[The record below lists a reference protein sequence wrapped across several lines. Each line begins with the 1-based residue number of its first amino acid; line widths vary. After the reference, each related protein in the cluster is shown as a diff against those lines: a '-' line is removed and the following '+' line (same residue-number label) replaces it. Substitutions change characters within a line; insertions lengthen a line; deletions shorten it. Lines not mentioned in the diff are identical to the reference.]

1 MFLGNTPDPDSA
13 VARIYAL
20 TGPAAPMAAALEKA
34 VESGEPTT
42 VIRICRQELAK
53 LDRDDKAQAI
63 LPRSAR
69 NRGNRSKLRDRR
81 LDAHPTGRGLGR
93 MDGKVW
99 ALVGQRPG
107 PACRHMG
114 SQEPFAALLLCRAKI
129 NPNFEIAGHAEV
141 LGSRR
146 WAGYGAALSYQS
158 MTSFWE
164 CLFYPPRTGDSEP
177 GLMSPGNRAYV
188 RCVTHNNRH
197 ERAAT
202 VSLSDD
208 FRVRVFD
215 GCVATTVG
223 DETKTENSPLLVE
236 LDHDPPSGDMP
247 FGICVNHGIPASRS
261 GVVADPQLEFV
272 KGETGDGTST
282 ENRTIVRFSGLKV
295 RKMTSRPVQGKR
307 PLVQAN

>member
-53 LDRDDKAQAI
+53 LDRDDKARRFFRDRLVTAEIEANFATGDWTPIQPDAD
-63 LPRSAR
+63 LAGWTARYGHWSVDDQGRLVGTWDPR
-69 NRGNRSKLRDRR
+69 NR
-81 LDAHPTGRGLGR
+81 
-93 MDGKVW
+93 
-99 ALVGQRPG
+99 
-107 PACRHMG
+107 
-114 SQEPFAALLLCRAKI
+114 FAALLLCRAKI

-188 RCVTHNNRH
+188 RCVTHDNRH

-223 DETKTENSPLLVE
+223 DETKNENSPLLVE